1 MKVEPRTYR
10 STLRQESAL
19 QTRHVILEAAARL
32 LVEDGYGAMTMQAVA
47 AAAGVALDTVYTA
60 VGRKPVLVRLLIETA
75 ISGSDEATPAPERQ
89 YVREIQAAPT
99 ARQKLALYAN
109 AVSIIHQRL
118 APIVRALR
126 DAAAHDA
133 DLATLWKDIAER
145 RARNMTIFAKGLA
158 ATGELRA
165 ELTVER
171 TSDVLWSMN
180 APDFYMLL
188 VDERGW
194 TPEEFATWLSDAWA
208 RLLLAKETP

>member
-47 AAAGVALDTVYTA
+47 AAAGVALDTVYAA

-75 ISGSDEATPAPERQ
+75 ISGSDEATPAPERP

-145 RARNMTIFAKGLA
+145 RARNMTMFAKGLA

-171 TSDVLWSMN
+171 TSDVVWSMN
-180 APDFYMLL
+180 APEFYMLL